1 MRVLIATLLAA
12 AVAALP
18 VAPFDG
24 SATVVKDPFVLFASN
39 PFVGHATPLALQAT
53 ALWRRRSSDGGVG
66 DGARIVVA
74 TTAFHG
80 SPHHALHETFRKEG
94 GEGFGTGVEYVEVGF
109 VNVTSSTLLATAQVL
124 NSKVCAVMPLRSAAC
139 CAQ

>member
-1 MRVLIATLLAA
+1 MMRVLIVNLLAA

-24 SATVVKDPFVLFASN
+24 AATTIKDPFVLFASS

-80 SPHHALHETFRKEG
+80 SPHHALHDMFREEG

-109 VNVTSSTLLATAQVL
+109 VNVTASTLVPATGVL
-124 NSKVCAVMPLRSAAC
+124 QSKVRFCVSLC
-139 CAQ
+139 VL